1 VQQRG
6 CGVFDVGFGLFGKA
20 AAGEEERSGKAEAS
34 PAQLVLEG
42 EAGTKK
48 R

>member
-1 VQQRG
+1 M
-6 CGVFDVGFGLFGKA
+6 DSGFGLFGKV

-34 PAQLVLEG
+34 PAQVVPEG
-42 EAGTKK
+42 ETGTKK